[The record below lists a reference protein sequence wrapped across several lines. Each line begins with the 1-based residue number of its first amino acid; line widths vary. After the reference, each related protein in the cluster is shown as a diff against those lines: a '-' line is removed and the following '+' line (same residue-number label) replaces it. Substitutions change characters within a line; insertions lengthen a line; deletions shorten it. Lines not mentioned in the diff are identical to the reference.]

1 MSIIDRAI
9 TAISPSWAAKR
20 EYAKA
25 QKAYAQKIQQVVNQ
39 GYGSHG
45 ASTTKKSMR
54 TFNPLAGDTKSDIEE
69 NLDLLRSR
77 SRDLYMGG
85 ALANGAL
92 KGIRTNTVGQGL
104 KLKPNFDA
112 EYLGLTTE
120 QAARLRKQIFT
131 EWSMWAEST
140 NCDANGMNNFYELQQ
155 LAFLS
160 MLQSGDVFALLPDIP
175 RKFSAYDLRIRLVEA
190 DRCSNPI
197 SSLRN
202 DKISSGVEVDDDGMI
217 VAYHFTSK
225 HPFSLSIQPTKWTR
239 VEVRGEQS
247 GRVNVLHLLDIE
259 RPDQRRGVPI
269 LAPVIEALKQL
280 ERFTE
285 AELTAAVIGA
295 MFTVFI
301 TRKSPDTQLK
311 DFSLDVQQGPPGAT
325 VPEPTPP
332 LSDNELAMGP
342 GAVNILEDGEDIS
355 IANPGRPNPQFD
367 PFVVAILRQV
377 GSALEVPYE
386 LLIKHFSSSY
396 SASRGALLEAWKMF
410 KMRRAWLASRFCQP
424 AYTEWFS
431 EAVAKG
437 RIDAPGYFADPAIAA
452 AYTRAE
458 WHGPSFGMLDPVKEV
473 NAAVTR
479 MENGLSTG
487 QREAAELT
495 GTEYEENVKQRAL
508 ESRMWS
514 DNGMTLP
521 GSPAPVQT
529 VKPDTTDDTEDD
541 SELEGGENNNAQNQD

>member
-190 DRCSNPI
+190 DRCSNPT

-225 HPFSLSIQPTKWTR
+225 HPFSLSTQPNKWTR

-311 DFSLDVQQGPPGAT
+311 DFSLDIQQGPPGAT
-325 VPEPTPP
+325 IPEPSPP

-342 GAVNILEDGEDIS
+342 GAVNILEEGEDIS

-367 PFVVAILRQV
+367 PFIVAILRQV
-377 GSALEVPYE
+377 GSSLEVPYE

-529 VKPDTTDDTEDD
+529 AEPDSTDDTEDD
-541 SELEGGENNNAQNQD
+541 SAMEGGENNNAQNQD